1 MKSAIAALFALVA
14 VATVSRGQ
22 NHPELEWRE
31 FETEHFR
38 ILYHQ
43 GLEDTGRRAA
53 VIAEEAYGPVTEL
66 YGYEPEDRVRIVLKG
81 YDDYANGAAFFYHDT
96 IEIWTT
102 ALEHDFDLRG
112 STDWLRNV
120 ITHEFV
126 HIISLGVARKVPQ
139 RYPALYLQYF
149 GYQREENRPDVLVG
163 YPDVLASYP
172 ITATVIPM
180 WFAEGVAQYQVAGAR
195 HDRWDSHR
203 DMVLRTAVLNDAL
216 LDFDEMGVFAKRGF
230 GNEFVYDHGYG
241 LVRYIAGTYGAGTLA
256 ELCRALAAWPTLDM
270 DGAIE
275 RVLGVPAAELHES
288 WRQAMLDGYQTQV
301 VGLGALREGEPVSE
315 EGFSNLYPAYS
326 PDGRYLAYLSTG
338 RKDYGPHLLVLRELE
353 TGDEE
358 VLTGPVT
365 SSLGWSPDSRR
376 LLFVRKDVVEHGS
389 RQADIYEYD
398 LDAAEMGLTTR
409 LAWTLPSMVT
419 GLGLDQPE
427 VRQVSDG
434 LRALYPSYS
443 PDGQWIAFVGNDGV
457 SNNLGIMRRDG
468 SGIRYLTAY
477 DDGTLLFG
485 PRWSP
490 DGARLV
496 CSISRAGQRDIA
508 IVGVWPAAGGGR
520 LAAVGAMAVDLPGLV
535 PLAATPGTD
544 RDPVWSA
551 DGTEVLFASDFS
563 GIFNIYAV
571 DVASGQTRQ
580 ITNVVGGAHSPTS
593 SPTGDVA
600 FTAYGADGYGIRA
613 INSEEVAG
621 APEIDLAA
629 ATGYAAR
636 RSGAAATIGARVAS
650 TPAVEAPMAVAASAP
665 LPYGIDFLKT
675 SLMPRVVWEEGRF
688 KGGVYISAGD
698 VLAKQ
703 TIFAGAAVA
712 PSNRDR
718 DLFFIYENR
727 NWRPTLF
734 VEFYHQQ
741 RQSTRGDS
749 SEELDLVVTGM
760 RFKLNQVSAGMRG
773 KIGSKGELALSLTYD
788 RYDASVESR
797 FFDALNIAWVR
808 QKPFGYTYLNGFD
821 LGVTYRYR
829 GLARARDREINP
841 RGRTIYFRYD
851 RMFNKFIEGFDQQ
864 NTAFLQERFLDLNYN
879 QFTLDWNEYLPLP
892 LRSTLGLRL
901 FGGWIASDEVDDK
914 EVVSDFFDYHLGGL
928 NYMKGYTFY
937 SLEGRKATMGQV
949 TVRFPLLPD
958 LQSRFL
964 HLYLDKVY
972 GALYGSIG
980 KAWDDGFDDPD
991 PIYAREGPLRDLG
1004 GQLRFDLISYYN
1016 LPTKVQLEVAYGI
1029 DEVRDRSPW
1038 KLYLTVLFGYI

>member
-496 CSISRAGQRDIA
+496 CSISRGGQRGHRDCRC
-508 IVGVWPAAGGGR
+508 VAGGPAEGS
-520 LAAVGAMAVDLPGLV
+520 LP
-535 PLAATPGTD
+535 P
-544 RDPVWSA
+544 SA
-551 DGTEVLFASDFS
+551 
-563 GIFNIYAV
+563 
-571 DVASGQTRQ
+571 
-580 ITNVVGGAHSPTS
+580 
-593 SPTGDVA
+593 
-600 FTAYGADGYGIRA
+600 
-613 INSEEVAG
+613 
-621 APEIDLAA
+621 
-629 ATGYAAR
+629 
-636 RSGAAATIGARVAS
+636 
-650 TPAVEAPMAVAASAP
+650 
-665 LPYGIDFLKT
+665 
-675 SLMPRVVWEEGRF
+675 
-688 KGGVYISAGD
+688 
-698 VLAKQ
+698 
-703 TIFAGAAVA
+703 
-712 PSNRDR
+712 
-718 DLFFIYENR
+718 
-727 NWRPTLF
+727 
-734 VEFYHQQ
+734 
-741 RQSTRGDS
+741 
-749 SEELDLVVTGM
+749 
-760 RFKLNQVSAGMRG
+760 
-773 KIGSKGELALSLTYD
+773 
-788 RYDASVESR
+788 
-797 FFDALNIAWVR
+797 
-808 QKPFGYTYLNGFD
+808 
-821 LGVTYRYR
+821 
-829 GLARARDREINP
+829 
-841 RGRTIYFRYD
+841 
-851 RMFNKFIEGFDQQ
+851 
-864 NTAFLQERFLDLNYN
+864 
-879 QFTLDWNEYLPLP
+879 
-892 LRSTLGLRL
+892 
-901 FGGWIASDEVDDK
+901 
-914 EVVSDFFDYHLGGL
+914 
-928 NYMKGYTFY
+928 
-937 SLEGRKATMGQV
+937 
-949 TVRFPLLPD
+949 
-958 LQSRFL
+958 
-964 HLYLDKVY
+964 
-972 GALYGSIG
+972 
-980 KAWDDGFDDPD
+980 
-991 PIYAREGPLRDLG
+991 
-1004 GQLRFDLISYYN
+1004 
-1016 LPTKVQLEVAYGI
+1016 
-1029 DEVRDRSPW
+1029 
-1038 KLYLTVLFGYI
+1038 